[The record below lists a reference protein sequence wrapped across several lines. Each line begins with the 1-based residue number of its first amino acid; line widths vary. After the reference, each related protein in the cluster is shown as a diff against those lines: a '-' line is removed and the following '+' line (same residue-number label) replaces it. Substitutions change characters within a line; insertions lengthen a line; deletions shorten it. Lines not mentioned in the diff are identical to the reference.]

1 MNTLKYKRKVLSL
14 AGRNSSNGKLS
25 FVISYL
31 HNRYRF
37 PNLRNPK
44 DLSEIWIKRVLDGKV
59 NELSYL
65 ADKYEN
71 DKAQLTGY
79 VRSAVS
85 SLRNA
90 GLLNE

>member
-1 MNTLKYKRKVLSL
+1 MYIKCTFEIVPMGDEIVLVPIGESAETVHGIVKLNQEGLEIVELLKTDTTEEKIV
-14 AGRNSSNGKLS
+14 
-25 FVISYL
+25 
-31 HNRYRF
+31 
-37 PNLRNPK
+37 
-44 DLSEIWIKRVLDGKV
+44 D
-59 NELSYL
+59 YL